1 MIIYLQCKDI
11 FVHNLGLTALGNQSS
26 RAGW

>member
-11 FVHNLGLTALGNQSS
+11 FVHNLGLTALGNQSIG
-26 RAGW
+26 ADW